1 MGSLCVEFFFLQVQ
15 SVRFMVKG
23 SLPFA
28 FLVVFLLFLVS
39 GAWGLGNLG
48 ITGTRV
54 VVIV

>member
-28 FLVVFLLFLVS
+28 FLVVFLLFLVW
-39 GAWGLGNLG
+39 GAWGLSNLG
-48 ITGTRV
+48 ITGTHV